1 MSDVHAIAD
10 RLEIEALRSESV
22 AQPRLNTA
30 DMARRLMAALST
42 EDGGGSRGR
51 SGFHCFQTPE
61 IVCRTSLLH
70 VETCLVTPP
79 TSPGDHR

>member
-22 AQPRLNTA
+22 PQPRLKTA
-30 DMARRLMAALST
+30 ETAGRLIAALST
-42 EDGGGSRGR
+42 EDRGDLRDDHGSLVFRL
-51 SGFHCFQTPE
+51 PE

>member
-10 RLEIEALRSESV
+10 RLEIGALRSESV

-30 DMARRLMAALST
+30 ELAGRLMAALST
-42 EDGGGSRGR
+42 EDRGDLRDDQGSLVFR
-51 SGFHCFQTPE
+51 HPE

-70 VETCLVTPP
+70 VEPAWSHPP

>member
-22 AQPRLNTA
+22 AQSRLDTA
-30 DMARRLMAALST
+30 EVAGRLMAALST
-42 EDGGGSRGR
+42 EDRGDLRDDQGSLVFR
-51 SGFHCFQTPE
+51 HPE

>member
-22 AQPRLNTA
+22 AQSRLNTA
-30 DMARRLMAALST
+30 EMAGRLMAALST
-42 EDGGGSRGR
+42 EDRGDRRDGQGSLVFR
-51 SGFHCFQTPE
+51 HPE

>member
-10 RLEIEALRSESV
+10 RLELGALRGDQSRS
-22 AQPRLNTA
+22 RGINTA
-30 DMARRLMAALST
+30 EMAGRLMAALWT
-42 EDGGGSRGR
+42 EDPDDLRDDQASPVFRP
-51 SGFHCFQTPE
+51 PE

>member
-10 RLEIEALRSESV
+10 RLDIEALCSESV
-22 AQPRLNTA
+22 AQSRPNTA
-30 DMARRLMAALST
+30 EMAGRLMAALST
-42 EDGGGSRGR
+42 EDRGDLR
-51 SGFHCFQTPE
+51 DDQCSLVFRHPE

>member
-1 MSDVHAIAD
+1 MSDLDAIAD
-10 RLEIEALRSESV
+10 RPEIEALRRESV
-22 AQPRLNTA
+22 AQPRPNTA
-30 DMARRLMAALST
+30 DMAGRLMAGLST
-42 EDGGGSRGR
+42 EDRGDLRDDHGSLVFRL
-51 SGFHCFQTPE
+51 PE

>member
-22 AQPRLNTA
+22 PQPRLNTA
-30 DMARRLMAALST
+30 ELAALLMAALSA
-42 EDGGGSRGR
+42 EDRGDLRDDQGSLVFR
-51 SGFHCFQTPE
+51 HTE

>member
-1 MSDVHAIAD
+1 MSDVRAIAD
-10 RLEIEALRSESV
+10 RLEIGAAWRSV
-22 AQPRLNTA
+22 AQPWLNTA
-30 DMARRLMAALST
+30 EMAGRLMAALWT
-42 EDGGGSRGR
+42 EDPGDLRDDQASPVFRP
-51 SGFHCFQTPE
+51 PE